1 MNNIQLSGTIAG
13 RPAPIDDGT
22 AIRFYLRAGHPPA
35 APEFPS
41 GIVDIPCRVF
51 RASPERREILLRRK
65 HRNVRVAAAGRLE
78 QIVSKG
84 GVRWQNGR
92 NNRRQESNLERI
104 VSQQG
109 LRLRRGR

>member
-1 MNNIQLSGTIAG
+1 MNNIQLCGTVAG
-13 RPAPIDDGT
+13 RPSRSYDGT
-22 AIRFYLRAGHPPA
+22 ALWFNLRARHPPVI
-35 APEFPS
+35 PGLPP
-41 GIVDIPCRVF
+41 GIVHVPGRVF
-51 RASPERREILLRRK
+51 GASPERRKVLLRRK

-84 GVRWQNGR
+84 GSRWKNGCS
-92 NNRRQESNLERI
+92 NRRQESNLERI

>member
-1 MNNIQLSGTIAG
+1 MNHIQLSGNVAG
-13 RPAPIDDGT
+13 RPAPIYDGT
-22 AIRFYLRAGHPPA
+22 SIRFYLRARHPPA
-35 APEFPS
+35 PDFPS
-41 GIVDIPCRVF
+41 GIVDVPCRVF
-51 RASPERREILLRRK
+51 DVSPERRGILLRRK

-84 GVRWQNGR
+84 GSRCKNGR
-92 NNRRQESNLERI
+92 SNRPQDSNLERI

>member
-1 MNNIQLSGTIAG
+1 MNNIQLCGTVAG
-13 RPAPIDDGT
+13 RPSRSYDGT
-22 AIRFYLRAGHPPA
+22 ALWFNLRARHSPVIPGLPP
-35 APEFPS
+35 
-41 GIVDIPCRVF
+41 GIVHIPCRVF

-84 GVRWQNGR
+84 GSRCVR

-104 VSQQG
+104 VGQQG